1 MASDTLQVALI
12 GTGGIGELHLD
23 QWRQVDHAEVSGVF
37 DVSAESARRAA
48 ENFEV
53 ETVYESLEDAVADEA
68 IDAVDICVPNRAH
81 TAAVITAL
89 DAGKHVI
96 CEKPLAATSAEIEQ
110 MIAARDR
117 AEKLLMTAQ
126 HLRFEER
133 SAAFKKMVDAGRLGE
148 VYYARAFWLRRRM
161 LPTTPGF
168 IRKEQ
173 SGGGPGIDIG
183 VHALD
188 LALHFMGF
196 PKPISV
202 TGVADC
208 KLAKREGVF
217 NEWGEFDAADFDV
230 EDFAAGM
237 IRFENGAALTLEV
250 SWMLNIDEDES
261 YGVHLFGENGG
272 GRWPEL
278 KFSHEHDGL
287 LLDEQISNI
296 RENHGHRN
304 ELREFTRAVRDGG
317 PSPVPAEESL
327 VVARILEALY
337 ASAAQGSEAA
347 L

>member
-1 MASDTLQVALI
+1 MASDSMKVALI
-12 GTGGIGELHLD
+12 GTGVIGKIHLD
-23 QWRQVDHAEVSGVF
+23 QWRQVEQAEVVGVF
-37 DVSAESARRAA
+37 DVSAESARQAA
-48 ENFEV
+48 EKFEV
-53 ETVYESLEDAVADEA
+53 EVVYESLEHAVADRA
-68 IDAVDICVPNRAH
+68 IDAVDICVPNKAH
-81 TAAVITAL
+81 TTTVIAAL

-110 MIAARDR
+110 MIAARGR
-117 AEKLLMTAQ
+117 AKKLLMTAQ

-148 VYYARAFWLRRRM
+148 IYYARAFWLRRRM
-161 LPTTPGF
+161 LPTTHGF

-173 SGGGPGIDIG
+173 SGGGPCLDIG
-183 VHALD
+183 VHVLD

-208 KLAKREGVF
+208 KLAKRAGVF
-217 NEWGEFDAADFDV
+217 NEWGEFDPADLDV

-250 SWMLNIDEDES
+250 SWMLNMDEDET
-261 YGVHLFGENGG
+261 YGVHLFGNDGG

-278 KFSHEHDGL
+278 RFSHEHDGL
-287 LLDEQISNI
+287 LIDERISNI
-296 RENHGHRN
+296 RQNHGHRN
-304 ELREFTRAVRDGG
+304 ELREFTQAVRDGG
-317 PSPVPAEESL
+317 PSPVAAEESL

-337 ASAAQGSEAA
+337 ASAEQGSEAE